1 MTKMRRTITVFLAVL
16 AASAWTAAYAQGGIN
31 STVEVER
38 DYEGRIA
45 RAVKSPLYAPV
56 NDSLLNFRLNFDYTT
71 FYNPYKDLYEFSPFT
86 TLGPAS
92 EGRVVYPWLY
102 ARIAAAYPWTPSAD
116 LYITPRFGEKFF
128 FGLYVNHDSFWGS
141 VPQVQLAG
149 DRAGYS
155 GQKISGNRMKNKAGA
170 VMGFRWKK
178 GELRA
183 DASYSNSMY
192 AFASAAG
199 MPAAV
204 NYNRFDHLDAGL
216 SVRSTNPDPN
226 AFYYDLNLGYRYFNN
241 RRSIIDHLMDA
252 DLSLGATV
260 RSEHKIYLRFGGTFS
275 DYGVWNISPMYRW
288 ERDRW
293 RVNAGV
299 TFSSAYGGINDGISG
314 IISNSSRFLVYPDAS
329 VSFEAARNSLWLY
342 LKAYG
347 DNKLNT
353 CYDLFAINPW
363 MDNSDSPQLSSV
375 PIAAE
380 LGLKGQV
387 KDRFSYSLGANY
399 SYARNMLSFMS
410 QQQGQDM
417 VQILAGGETHV
428 FTASGMLRWKSLD
441 FFALAEV
448 NYRAF
453 SNPGAALMMPAFDVN
468 AVLEYNLRQR
478 LYIRADCYFRTSTA
492 GKAMGDGRSI
502 TYRVPAFVD
511 AGLRISY
518 AFNTKVMAFIEGNN
532 LANSKIQY
540 FLGYVEP
547 GINIGAG
554 ICLKL

>member
-1 MTKMRRTITVFLAVL
+1 MTKMRRTISVFLAVL
-16 AASAWTAAYAQGGIN
+16 TASAWTAAYAQGGIN

-86 TLGPAS
+86 TLGPAT

-128 FGLYVNHDSFWGS
+128 FGLYLNHDSFWGR

-375 PIAAE
+375 PIAAK

>member
-1 MTKMRRTITVFLAVL
+1 MTKMRRTISVFLAVL
-16 AASAWTAAYAQGGIN
+16 TASAWTAAYAQGGIN

-128 FGLYVNHDSFWGS
+128 FGLYFNHDSFWGR

-353 CYDLFAINPW
+353 CYDLFAIKILEP
-363 MDNSDSPQLSSV
+363 S
-375 PIAAE
+375 A
-380 LGLKGQV
+380 
-387 KDRFSYSLGANY
+387 SLIIPAY
-399 SYARNMLSFMS
+399 
-410 QQQGQDM
+410 
-417 VQILAGGETHV
+417 
-428 FTASGMLRWKSLD
+428 
-441 FFALAEV
+441 
-448 NYRAF
+448 F
-453 SNPGAALMMPAFDVN
+453 SNILQIYWLIA
-468 AVLEYNLRQR
+468 
-478 LYIRADCYFRTSTA
+478 S
-492 GKAMGDGRSI
+492 
-502 TYRVPAFVD
+502 
-511 AGLRISY
+511 ISY
-518 AFNTKVMAFIEGNN
+518 DGFIYILDGHVARICRNLVVESVLGN
-532 LANSKIQY
+532 LASCALHI
-540 FLGYVEP
+540 P
-547 GINIGAG
+547 
-554 ICLKL
+554 

>member
-1 MTKMRRTITVFLAVL
+1 MTKMRRTISVFLAVL
-16 AASAWTAAYAQGGIN
+16 TASAWTAAYAQGGIN

-128 FGLYVNHDSFWGS
+128 FGLYLNHDSFWGR

-518 AFNTKVMAFIEGNN
+518 A
-532 LANSKIQY
+532 
-540 FLGYVEP
+540 
-547 GINIGAG
+547 
-554 ICLKL
+554 

>member
-1 MTKMRRTITVFLAVL
+1 MTKMRRTISVFLAVL
-16 AASAWTAAYAQGGIN
+16 TASAWTAAYAQGGIN

-128 FGLYVNHDSFWGS
+128 FGLYLNHDSFWGR

-375 PIAAE
+375 PIAAK